1 MGLCQEMRGNP
12 RWITLVSLYSTS
24 TLDQHHTVCLYHFE
38 FHNGLPDNLG
48 RDALFSF
55 HSRVTNQEPLI
66 QELLLF
72 KLSCPAWNDWTGQT
86 PNGFFFFLTRLVI
99 DFCMMCSSDCMAF
112 PCGFFAYRN
121 IIQSVAYTQTVS
133 RQSVEG
139 AVP

>member
-24 TLDQHHTVCLYHFE
+24 TLDQHHTVCLYHLE

-86 PNGFFFFLTRLVI
+86 PNGFFFDSAGYRLLHDVLI
-99 DFCMMCSSDCMAF
+99 RLYGISL
-112 PCGFFAYRN
+112 R
-121 IIQSVAYTQTVS
+121 ILRV
-133 RQSVEG
+133 
-139 AVP
+139 